1 LPGHA
6 GAPKMAGA
14 MARRCSFRILLT
26 VLLVGAAGCS
36 DEMFDA
42 ESDLVVLNES
52 LCSVTV
58 YVDGREAFTV
68 ESGSDRTLDDIG
80 PGRHVVEAMD
90 GDGGVI
96 ERRTIELASGE
107 DYYLILD
114 DC

>member
-1 LPGHA
+1 MPEI
-6 GAPKMAGA
+6 
-14 MARRCSFRILLT
+14 MARQRSLVVVLVF
-26 VLLVGAAGCS
+26 VLLGSLGCS

-52 LCSVTV
+52 QCTAAV
-58 YVDGREAFTV
+58 YVDGREAFVV

-80 PGRHVVEAMD
+80 PGRHVLEALD
-90 GDGGVI
+90 AEGSVI
-96 ERRTIELASGE
+96 ERRTVELASGE

>member
-1 LPGHA
+1 MLTA
-6 GAPKMAGA
+6 RL
-14 MARRCSFRILLT
+14 ARRLAA
-26 VLLVGAAGCS
+26 VLLCLGLSSCS

-52 LCSVTV
+52 LCELTV
-58 YVDGREAFTV
+58 FVDGREAFKV
-68 ESGSDRTLDDIG
+68 RSGSDRTVDDIG
-80 PGRHVVEAMD
+80 TGRHILEAVD
-90 GDGGVI
+90 GNGTLV